1 EGATPAGEPMVL
13 TDCPIRIRALGVHP
27 RAKRLERYK
36 GTWIEGWTGRFLI
49 EGPPEYL
56 RLALEAGLG
65 AKNSQGFGYVEE
77 VDERSLSFR
86 GRQEQSG
93 EEEGA

>member
-1 EGATPAGEPMVL
+1 VGER
-13 TDCPIRIRALGVHP
+13 PIRIRALGVNP

-36 GTWIEGWTGRFLI
+36 GTWIEGWTGRFLL
-49 EGPPEYL
+49 EGPPELL

-77 VDERSLSFR
+77 VDERSLSLLS
-86 GRQEQSG
+86 RQEQTR
-93 EEEGA
+93 EEGGA